1 MVRSRVFLNGEI
13 CWEDEAL
20 ISPLST
26 GLLYG
31 DGVFEVMRS
40 YDGNLFKF
48 PEHYERL
55 RSSCEA
61 LRLNFDYDEENL
73 WLVVRELLRQND
85 TTDGDGYIRITVFGS
100 ELNSING
107 EEGLKT
113 HTFAHA
119 RRFIPPREDKYRDGI
134 KTRISN
140 YRTSPFNPIA
150 GHNSICYL
158 PMILS
163 RRTAWE
169 HGLDEVLIQNT
180 EGGIAEGSTSNLFI
194 VKNGKI
200 TTPSDKDGINLD
212 VSRQLV
218 IDLAREN
225 VIPLTE
231 RRISRKML
239 MDCDEAFIVNSLV
252 EIMPISDIDDVT
264 IGEKGKIGP
273 VTKILQD
280 AYRAKVE
287 EDTT

>member
-13 CWEDEAL
+13 CWDDEAL

-40 YDGNLFKF
+40 YNGNLFRF

-55 RSSCEA
+55 RSSCDT
-61 LRLNFDYDEENL
+61 LRLNLMYDEENL

-85 TTDGDGYIRITVFGS
+85 TTEDNAYIRITVFGS
-100 ELNSING
+100 ELNNLSG
-107 EEGLKT
+107 PEGLKT

-119 RRFIPPREDKYRDGI
+119 RKFIPPQDEKYSRGI

-140 YRTSPFNPIA
+140 YRTSPYNPIA
-150 GHNSICYL
+150 GHSTICYL

-180 EGGIAEGSTSNLFI
+180 EGGICEGSTSNLFI

-200 TTPSDKDGINLD
+200 TTPSVKDGINLD

-218 IDLAREN
+218 IDLAKEKE
-225 VIPLTE
+225 IPLGE
-231 RRISRKML
+231 RRISHKML

-252 EIMPISDIDDVT
+252 EIMPVSEVDEIQLGDNGKVGPISKLLL
-264 IGEKGKIGP
+264 E
-273 VTKILQD
+273 
-280 AYRAKVE
+280 AYRAKVKE
-287 EDTT
+287 EAG